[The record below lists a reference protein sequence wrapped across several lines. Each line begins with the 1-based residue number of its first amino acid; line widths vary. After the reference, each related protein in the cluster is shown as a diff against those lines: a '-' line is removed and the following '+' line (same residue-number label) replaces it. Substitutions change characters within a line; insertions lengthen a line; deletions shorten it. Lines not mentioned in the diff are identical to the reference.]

1 MSYILDALRRA
12 DAERDRG
19 AVPSIHAQQLTLPST
34 DDEPRRRPQALL
46 WVVAALSIALLAVL
60 AWTFLGHDGARTSAA
75 PPTPATPSPT
85 GGDAVVVAPRPI
97 GSTAE
102 VVAVPTRP
110 VPAPADEPA
119 RPVRKAV
126 RKTAPPAATT
136 APGDDRAPAGP
147 AAPPDARPPPANA
160 ETRVVAQRDL
170 PEDIRR
176 SLPNVIVGGSTYST
190 DKASRMLMIN
200 GQIFREGDAIAAGL
214 TLQQIKPRSAVLA
227 FKGYRYEIGF

>member
-34 DDEPRRRPQALL
+34 DDEPRRRPQVLV
-46 WVVAALSIALLAVL
+46 WVVAALSAALLAVL
-60 AWTFLGHDGARTSAA
+60 AWTFLGRDSIRTSAA
-75 PPTPATPSPT
+75 PPAPATPSPA
-85 GGDAVVVAPRPI
+85 GALVVAPRPI
-97 GSTAE
+97 GNAAE
-102 VVAVPTRP
+102 VAAAPLR
-110 VPAPADEPA
+110 PAPPNPLAAEPA

-126 RKTAPPAATT
+126 RKTAPPAAGTT
-136 APGDDRAPAGP
+136 AGVDSASASAAGP
-147 AAPPDARPPPANA
+147 RPPGATA
-160 ETRVVAQRDL
+160 EPRIVAQRDL

-176 SLPNVIVGGSTYST
+176 SLPNVTVGGSTYST

-214 TLQQIKPRSAVLA
+214 TLQQIKPRGAVLA